1 MSKPVSKKGNVMQP
15 QNQTPPAETGQA
27 QDAATPLATA
37 IAPGATDAAVVLPA
51 QAQADQAAGQADEHE
66 GKGGG
71 LYVLKDGK
79 RVLVERTQLEPGT
92 SA

>member
-1 MSKPVSKKGNVMQP
+1 MSKKGNVMQP
-15 QNQTPPAETGQA
+15 QTQTPPAETGQA

-37 IAPGATDAAVVLPA
+37 IAPGAADAAVVLPA
-51 QAQADQAAGQADEHE
+51 QAQAEQADEHE

-79 RVLVERTQLEPGT
+79 RVLVERTQLEPST

>member
-1 MSKPVSKKGNVMQP
+1 MSKKVNAVQP
-15 QNQTPPAETGQA
+15 QTQTPPVEADQA
-27 QDAATPLATA
+27 QDAATQIAA
-37 IAPGATDAAVVLPA
+37 DIAPGAADAAVVLAA
-51 QAQADQAAGQADEHE
+51 QAQADQADEHE